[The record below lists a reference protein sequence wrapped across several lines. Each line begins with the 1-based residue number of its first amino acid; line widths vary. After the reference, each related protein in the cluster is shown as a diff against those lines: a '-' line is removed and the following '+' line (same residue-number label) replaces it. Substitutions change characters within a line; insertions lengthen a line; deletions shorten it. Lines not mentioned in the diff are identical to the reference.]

1 MLETVPVPP
10 LGKNRDRFK
19 RYLNKKV
26 GEGNWYWAFKIGKSL
41 YSWDLGMQ
49 LYEDSYWSFFR
60 NNLTLF
66 KELVKNY
73 GDVCE
78 FNKQDMESGTDYRK
92 QTQDADHY
100 QDIAIRR
107 CLRRFGVWFRGSQ
120 LLKLPGSKYGDD
132 KVPFHLSHLTKGPAR
147 VIVESKVVITAV
159 KSVDKF
165 KLSEI
170 LIR

>member
-1 MLETVPVPP
+1 MPVPS

-19 RYLNKKV
+19 GYLNKKV
-26 GEGNWYWAFKIGKSL
+26 GEGNWYWAFKIGDNL

-49 LYEDSYWSFFR
+49 LYEDAYWVFFR

-66 KELVKNY
+66 KDLVRNY

-78 FNKQDMESGTDYRK
+78 FNKQDLQSGTDYRK
-92 QTQDADHY
+92 QTQQSDHY

-107 CLRRFGVWFRGSQ
+107 CLRRFGVWFKGSN
-120 LLKLPGSKYGDD
+120 LLKLPGSKYAENQ
-132 KVPFHLSHLTKGPAR
+132 VPFHLTHILNGTASKIT
-147 VIVESKVVITAV
+147 ESRVVITAV
-159 KSVDKF
+159 ESVDKF